1 MSIYTTI
8 QKVYTKRMKYK
19 VRHKEVILLK
29 NTCFLGVIQQ
39 DINNALC
46 FYADE
51 LSGFCLRRT
60 VDTDINK
67 ITENLYSVVSKASES
82 ESYHF

>member
-1 MSIYTTI
+1 
-8 QKVYTKRMKYK
+8 MKYK
-19 VRHKEVILLK
+19 VRTRTKLL
-29 NTCFLGVIQQ
+29 NVVGQGR
-39 DINNALC
+39 ALC

-67 ITENLYSVVSKASES
+67 ITENLYVWLGVETPIKSRSL
-82 ESYHF
+82 

>member
-1 MSIYTTI
+1 
-8 QKVYTKRMKYK
+8 MKYK
-19 VRHKEVILLK
+19 VRTRTKLL
-29 NTCFLGVIQQ
+29 NVVGQGR
-39 DINNALC
+39 ALC
-46 FYADE
+46 FIADE